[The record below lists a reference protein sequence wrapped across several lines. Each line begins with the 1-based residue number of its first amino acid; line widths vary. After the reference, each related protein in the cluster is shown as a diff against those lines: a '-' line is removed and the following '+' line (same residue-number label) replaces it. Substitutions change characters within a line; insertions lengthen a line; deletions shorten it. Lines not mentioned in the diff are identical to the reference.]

1 MSFLLTNNLG
11 QKIGVANGMMDF
23 LLMSG
28 CGLVLGYGPGRSKQK
43 LVYLHDEYSSGD
55 FDLKTPEDCQLFAK
69 LLRLTLEVTKVRNEC
84 FVKEHG
90 RPVYSADRTLD
101 EHSVLPEDDMDF
113 YQRMADFFDRSSTVR
128 CW

>member
-1 MSFLLTNNLG
+1 MSFEMTNNLG

-28 CGLVLGYGPGRSKQK
+28 CGLVLGYGPGRTPQK
-43 LVYLHDEYSSGD
+43 LVYLCDEYDSGN
-55 FDLKTPEDCQLFAK
+55 FELSTAEECQLFAK

-90 RPVYSADRTLD
+90 RPVDAADRTLD
-101 EHSVLPEDDMDF
+101 EHSVLPEYDMDF
-113 YQRMADFFDRSSTVR
+113 YQRMADFFGRSTSVS